1 MSAPVV
7 HRAPSESSVEKK
19 EFVEDSDT
27 EVAKEGKGVDVTVG
41 FIVGH
46 GDDAELSSEISH
58 SLRKKLDWHMLP
70 LLFALYF
77 CKCAVAIPV

>member
-1 MSAPVV
+1 MSAPAV

-19 EFVEDSDT
+19 EYISDSEA
-27 EVAKEGKGVDVTVG
+27 EVAKEEKGVDVTVG
-41 FIVGH
+41 FIAGH

-77 CKCAVAIPV
+77 CK